1 MSEEQR
7 RAREAELRA
16 DHALGAVDASDRAE
30 LGALARERQDESYDL
45 AAAAAALAFGI
56 RATTPL
62 PEHLAKK
69 VMAGADAYLD
79 ANLDPAAPRAD
90 AGSISKSTTAAGA
103 QVIVMPL
110 ASGEERRERVDYARW
125 GGWVAAA
132 ACLVIAVMQGIAPRG
147 SAAGNP
153 AQSTRV
159 ALVAGSDASGTVAS
173 GELAWVASDERGT
186 LRVRGLAPSAP
197 GEEYEAWIV
206 DSTRD
211 GEVAVPLGHFA
222 AGGSETVLDVRSPVQ
237 IAAARRLVVTV
248 ERAGGVLV
256 SKRSRVALEGAFE
269 R

>member
-16 DHALGAVDASDRAE
+16 DQALGAVDASDRAE
-30 LGALARERQDESYDL
+30 LDALARGRQDESYDVS
-45 AAAAAALAFGI
+45 AAAAALAFGI

-69 VMAGADAYLD
+69 VMAGAEAYLD
-79 ANLDPAAPRAD
+79 AQVTRAGAQRD
-90 AGSISKSTTAAGA
+90 AKSTTAAGA

-110 ASGEERRERVDYARW
+110 ASGQRGEREERVDYARW

-132 ACLVIAVMQGIAPRG
+132 ACLVIAVMQWIAPRG

-153 AQSTRV
+153 ADAMRV
-159 ALVAGSDASGTVAS
+159 ALVAGGDASGTVAS
-173 GELAWVASDERGT
+173 GELVWVASDQRGT
-186 LRVRGLAPSAP
+186 LRARGLAPSAP

-206 DSTRD
+206 DSTRG